1 MRQREGHIMHLA
13 EETAVL
19 KDQVDALRE
28 LSVMVLKDDSG
39 TSSYRSSFPPSA
51 VVLDSPVSLYTATIL
66 TVFCTVFGT
75 VTCATVI
82 WLYILQPKIAID
94 LIHYEQR
101 FTKKFRVGT
110 NW

>member
-39 TSSYRSSFPPSA
+39 SSTYRSSFPPSA
-51 VVLDSPVSLYTATIL
+51 VVLDSPVSLYLLQRSAFHMWL
-66 TVFCTVFGT
+66 EGCPNPCKMEQSWKCTF
-75 VTCATVI
+75 
-82 WLYILQPKIAID
+82 
-94 LIHYEQR
+94 
-101 FTKKFRVGT
+101 
-110 NW
+110 

>member
-39 TSSYRSSFPPSA
+39 ATNYRSSFPPSA
-51 VVLDSPVSLYTATIL
+51 VILDSPVL
-66 TVFCTVFGT
+66 TLFLLNRVYPGT
-75 VTCATVI
+75 Y
-82 WLYILQPKIAID
+82 LG
-94 LIHYEQR
+94 HR
-101 FTKKFRVGT
+101 
-110 NW
+110 